1 VKELSIITKISK
13 CLNPFENTF
22 AIFVLVRRIPLLEFR
37 DGICLLAYMKTK
49 TNKRSKQMNR
59 KKIITTSKQAQLM
72 AVAIIAASV
81 VAAAMIVG
89 INNGQNLQKVIAQE
103 AYPSGKNTKET
114 TNEHKI
120 ASAASSS
127 TNAAAVAVKAVNPN
141 QSTSKEFWINT
152 VHLDGM
158 TNINAGVKCDT
169 CPQNTPLHPPEKP
182 PVNSTIPTGGGFRIV
197 EPNKVGAWDFR
208 SFTFAPDQIVVNQ
221 GDKVTL
227 HFIGVQGAHHV
238 IDVQGIDTF
247 ELMRGQ
253 IHTVSFVANNPG
265 TITYICHV
273 HLPNMVGQIL
283 VLPKAAVV

>member
-1 VKELSIITKISK
+1 
-13 CLNPFENTF
+13 
-22 AIFVLVRRIPLLEFR
+22 
-37 DGICLLAYMKTK
+37 MKTK
-49 TNKRSKQMNR
+49 IEKRSMNMNR
-59 KKIITTSKQAQLM
+59 KKITTTTSKQRQLM
-72 AVAIIAASV
+72 AVAIITASV
-81 VAAAMIVG
+81 ISAAMIVG
-89 INNGQNLQKVIAQE
+89 INNGQNLQKVMAE
-103 AYPSGKNTKET
+103 EVYPSGTSST
-114 TNEHKI
+114 ATSNEYKTG
-120 ASAASSS
+120 STASSG
-127 TNAAAVAVKAVNPN
+127 TTAAVKAVNPSQTTN
-141 QSTSKEFWINT
+141 KEFWINT

-182 PVNSTIPTGGGFRIV
+182 PVNSTIPTGGGFRIT
-197 EPNKVGAWDFR
+197 EPNKAGAWDFR

-238 IDVQGIDTF
+238 IDVQGVDTF

-253 IHTVSFVANNPG
+253 IHTVSFIANNPG

-283 VLPKAAVV
+283 VLPKAAV

>member
-1 VKELSIITKISK
+1 
-13 CLNPFENTF
+13 
-22 AIFVLVRRIPLLEFR
+22 
-37 DGICLLAYMKTK
+37 
-49 TNKRSKQMNR
+49 MNQ
-59 KKIITTSKQAQLM
+59 KKIITSKQTHLM

-81 VAAAMIVG
+81 ITAAMIVG
-89 INNGQNLQKVIAQE
+89 INNGQNLQKVMAE
-103 AYPSGKNTKET
+103 EVYPSGKSKIET
-114 TNEHKI
+114 SNEYKTT
-120 ASAASSS
+120 ASTASSS
-127 TNAAAVAVKAVNPN
+127 TNAAAKVKTVSPN

-152 VHLDGM
+152 VHFDGM

-169 CPQNTPLHPPEKP
+169 CPQNTPTHPPEQP
-182 PVNSTIPTGGGFRIV
+182 PVNSTIPTGGGFKIT

-208 SFTFAPDQIVVNQ
+208 SFTFSLDQIVVNQ
-221 GDKVTL
+221 GDKVSL

-238 IDVQGIDTF
+238 IDVQGVDTF

-283 VLPKAAVV
+283 VLPKAAV

>member
-1 VKELSIITKISK
+1 
-13 CLNPFENTF
+13 
-22 AIFVLVRRIPLLEFR
+22 
-37 DGICLLAYMKTK
+37 MKTK
-49 TNKRSKQMNR
+49 TDKRSKQMNR
-59 KKIITTSKQAQLM
+59 KKIITSKQTQLM
-72 AVAIIAASV
+72 AVAIIATSV
-81 VAAAMIVG
+81 VSAAMIIG
-89 INNGQNLQKVIAQE
+89 INNSQNLQKVMAQE
-103 AYPSGKNTKET
+103 VYSSGKNTAT
-114 TNEHKI
+114 SNEYKT

-127 TNAAAVAVKAVNPN
+127 STTAAAVKAVNPN
-141 QSTSKEFWINT
+141 QSTDKEFWINT
-152 VHLDGM
+152 VHLDGL

-169 CPQNTPLHPPEKP
+169 CPQNTPTHPPEKP
-182 PVNSTIPTGGGFRIV
+182 PVNSTIPTGGGFRIT

-238 IDVQGIDTF
+238 IDVEGVDTF

-253 IHTVSFVANNPG
+253 IHTVSFTANNPG

-283 VLPKAAVV
+283 VLPKAATV